1 MRPGKRAPNRLVS
14 GHKRYEKRNFNIW
27 CLQIFSFFL
36 LVQGNIFLCCYLPSR
51 IDLFR
56 DKIGCTLV
64 EASHR
69 RLRSSVVIARGIQ
82 KQKTA
87 SHRKRIVRF
96 FWYLFVSW
104 LLIFWLVEFW
114 TLNTLPVSYLC
125 KFFKRYWSYNVSMNY
140 TQSQAPWSLFLIWF
154 RYNFWHHL
162 SMSPSLG
169 KSDHNHRT
177 SPG

>member
-14 GHKRYEKRNFNIW
+14 GHKLYEKRNFNIW

-69 RLRSSVVIARGIQ
+69 PLRSSVVIARGIQ

-87 SHRKRIVRF
+87 SHRKTYRSIFFVFICFLAFNLLVSRILNLKYSTCF
-96 FWYLFVSW
+96 
-104 LLIFWLVEFW
+104 LLVQIF
-114 TLNTLPVSYLC
+114 
-125 KFFKRYWSYNVSMNY
+125 
-140 TQSQAPWSLFLIWF
+140 
-154 RYNFWHHL
+154 
-162 SMSPSLG
+162 
-169 KSDHNHRT
+169 
-177 SPG
+177 